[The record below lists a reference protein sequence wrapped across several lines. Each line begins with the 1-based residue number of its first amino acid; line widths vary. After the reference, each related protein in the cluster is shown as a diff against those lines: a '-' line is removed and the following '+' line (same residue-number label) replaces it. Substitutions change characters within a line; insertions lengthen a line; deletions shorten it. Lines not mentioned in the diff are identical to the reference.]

1 MAESSRAL
9 IPLFNFSFP
18 SSGWRGDSC
27 SLPRCRD
34 TCDPVGGTCS
44 VPGGCECN
52 LGYSGPNCD
61 IGISYM
67 NRCLNQ
73 KKCVFHT
80 FLHLE
85 GLGIKFA
92 YTSSLAQVADYQNAS
107 IFFDVSENSGFSS
120 YKVRCTH
127 VALLPTASIDCG
139 CCRFPS
145 YRTTQARMISLLRYR
160 DGTSAQSLLLR

>member
-1 MAESSRAL
+1 MKSHCF
-9 IPLFNFSFP
+9 I
-18 SSGWRGDSC
+18 GWRGDSC
-27 SLPRCRD
+27 SLPKCRNS
-34 TCDPVGGTCS
+34 CDPVGGTCS

-61 IGISYM
+61 IGKCISQISLFIAFHHKLPI
-67 NRCLNQ
+67 CL
-73 KKCVFHT
+73 T
-80 FLHLE
+80 E